1 MPPPSQ
7 REYTLNALIDSLEYD
22 FSRFEMAA
30 FKDYLEVRRRR
41 PIQVLLLPFQNDI
54 FGMWFPNVSADFV
67 FLRDDLHPIHQTH
80 VFLHEIAHML
90 LDHRS
95 ADLSGYLHAE
105 AISVLG
111 DTPLVG
117 HLRSARADADR
128 VEAEEIEAEVFVS
141 LIQRR
146 IFSAH
151 RQNEL
156 YGDPTSIAAFL
167 PTIRG
172 LDF

>member
-1 MPPPSQ
+1 LPPLSQ
-7 REYTLNALIDSLEYD
+7 REHILNALIDSLEYD

-30 FKDYLEVRRRR
+30 FKDYLEARRQR
-41 PIQVLLLPFQNDI
+41 PIHILRYPFQNDV
-54 FGMWFPNVSADFV
+54 FGMWCPRASADFV

-80 VFLHEIAHML
+80 VFLHEVAHML

-95 ADLSGYLHAE
+95 ADLSGYLNTE
-105 AISVLG
+105 AMAVLG

-117 HLRSARADADR
+117 HLRSARADAER
-128 VEAEEIEAEVFVS
+128 VEAEEIEAEVFVA

>member
-1 MPPPSQ
+1 MLRQFLSWG
-7 REYTLNALIDSLEYD
+7 I
-22 FSRFEMAA
+22 
-30 FKDYLEVRRRR
+30 R
-41 PIQVLLLPFQNDI
+41 P
-54 FGMWFPNVSADFV
+54 
-67 FLRDDLHPIHQTH
+67 
-80 VFLHEIAHML
+80 
-90 LDHRS
+90 
-95 ADLSGYLHAE
+95 LSGTFVRLA
-105 AISVLG
+105 
-111 DTPLVG
+111 P
-117 HLRSARADADR
+117 DADR